1 MLANWDH
8 QLGLQPIGA
17 GPSPFTNLSTQIK
30 EDSDLHLVP
39 LRKGM
44 GGNIVGILIGSWI
57 AAGTIH
63 LGAKR
68 GRSSHF
74 TNEAESGLHLA
85 PLKKGIGGHI
95 KKKNKK
101 RKIIF
106 LIDKFQLK

>member
-1 MLANWDH
+1 QAEFTFHSCLLANWDH

-30 EDSDLHLVP
+30 EDSD
-39 LRKGM
+39 
-44 GGNIVGILIGSWI
+44 
-57 AAGTIH
+57 
-63 LGAKR
+63 
-68 GRSSHF
+68 F
-74 TNEAESGLHLA
+74 HLA